1 MKFVLRV
8 LLAGMAL
15 LWASNSVIAQD
26 ATGQVSGQ
34 NKKPRHW
41 WNESY
46 PGEPAKNPNAK
57 KLPLISVRENKFV
70 DPSGTTILLRG
81 LAISDPDKIESQGH
95 WNKAHFERVKQTG
108 ARVVRIP
115 VHPIAWRER
124 TPKGYLALLDQA
136 VEWCTDLGL
145 YIDLDWH
152 SIGNLK
158 SGLFQDPMYETS
170 MAETMGFWR
179 TISKHYAG
187 NHTVVFYELFNEP
200 TTYNNQL
207 GPVSWEEWKKINE
220 DLIAVIRA
228 FDREKIPLVAG
239 FDWAY
244 DLTPLHVSPIQAEG
258 IGYVTHPYPLKRSK
272 PWEPKWDEDFGFA
285 AARYPVVATEFG
297 YWTGKDVDPQIAD
310 YGPTI
315 IKYLESRGISWFAW
329 VYDPEWE
336 PSLISS
342 WDTYAPTESGKFFND
357 ALQGKM
363 K

>member
-1 MKFVLRV
+1 MKFALRALMLGIVLV
-8 LLAGMAL
+8 C
-15 LWASNSVIAQD
+15 ASNSGF
-26 ATGQVSGQ
+26 GQGAGE
-34 NKKPRHW
+34 NKKEHHW

-46 PGEPAKNPNAK
+46 PGEPVKNPNAK
-57 KLPLISVRENKFV
+57 KLPLISVRGNKFV
-70 DPSGTTILLRG
+70 DSNGTTILFRG

-95 WNKAHFERVKQTG
+95 WNRGHFERIKQTG
-108 ARVVRIP
+108 AQVVRIP

-124 TPKGYLALLDQA
+124 TPRSYLALLDQA
-136 VEWCTDLGL
+136 VEWCTDLDL
-145 YIDLDWH
+145 YVDLDWH

-170 MAETMGFWR
+170 LAETLGFWR

-207 GPVSWEEWKKINE
+207 GPMSWDEWKKINE
-220 DLIAVIRA
+220 DVIAVIRA
-228 FDREKIPLVAG
+228 FDTEKIPLVAG
-239 FDWAY
+239 MDWAY
-244 DLTPLHVSPIQAEG
+244 DLTPLHISPIQAEG
-258 IGYVTHPYPLKRSK
+258 IGYVTHPYPFKRSK

-285 AARYPVVATEFG
+285 AEHYPVVATEFG
-297 YWTGKDVDPQIAD
+297 FWAGTDADPKIAD

-357 ALQGKM
+357 ALKGKV